1 MGLIVDEKWS
11 STVIPKNALVTL
23 LNYGLRDLVLVE
35 WEWHRVL
42 IYKAAFHE
50 RAIKVDD

>member
-1 MGLIVDEKWS
+1 MGLIIDDKWS

-35 WEWHRVL
+35 WEGYRVL
-42 IYKAAFHE
+42 IYEAAFHE
-50 RAIKVDD
+50 RTVRLAK